1 MDKEEQELRLKVF
14 NTLLTSSHRNLGQL
28 HPVHAEVIERDPL
41 FYRRLASWYWDKG
54 EIRDQKEIFIVNLI
68 FSDFENDRDI
78 GLALLRK
85 LPPYEVCRVLN
96 FIKGKGGKIDSK
108 EYGLELNIP
117 RSMRT
122 EIRRYLREREADDEK
137 LDSAIVFARKHLKR
151 MYAVLHIAPS
161 KRAQAIL
168 FDNKPPEDSK
178 LFALKLIA
186 KESNP
191 AKQARLL
198 MKHKIPYRIA
208 STVIRTISPTILIA
222 LINAM
227 TSQELINNM
236 ASLKRRGAFDNPE
249 VKTLIKEALDKAKK
263 GKRVSAYKAKE
274 AIKVAGV
281 SKDVEKKLEEVTEA
295 QVKAKG
301 RIKKPTAL
309 LIDAS
314 GSMEIEIELGKRIA
328 AMLSAICEADL
339 FVIVFDTMARRIEIQ
354 DSSLAGIEKS
364 FRGIRAGGGTSFGCA
379 VELLRRN
386 KNYVE
391 QMIIVTDGG
400 ENNPP
405 LFVPAFKAYREELKT
420 DPNICFVK
428 VLGQEQSDHVE
439 QELKREGIL
448 ADSFAF
454 TGDYYTLPN
463 LLPLISKPSRLELL
477 EEIMS
482 WPLPERLAA

>member
-1 MDKEEQELRLKVF
+1 MEKVEQDLRLKLF
-14 NTLLTSSHRNLGQL
+14 NTLLTSPHRDLGKL
-28 HPVHAEVIERDPL
+28 HPVHAEVREQDPL
-41 FYRRLASWYWDKG
+41 FYQRLASWYWDKG

-68 FSDFENDRDI
+68 FSDFEGDRDI

-108 EYGLELNIP
+108 QYGLELNIP

-122 EIRRYLREREADDEK
+122 EIRRYLREREADDAK

-161 KRAQAIL
+161 DRAQAIL
-168 FDNKPPEDSK
+168 FDDKPPEDSK
-178 LFALKLIA
+178 LFALKIIA
-186 KESNP
+186 KESSP
-191 AKQARLL
+191 AVQARLL
-198 MKHKIPYRIA
+198 IKHKIPYRIA
-208 STVIRTISPTILIA
+208 STVIRTVSPTILIA

-236 ASLKRRGAFDNPE
+236 ASLKKRGAFDNPE
-249 VKTLIKEALDKAKK
+249 VKTLIMEKLEKAKK
-263 GKRVSAYKAKE
+263 DKRVSAYKAKE
-274 AIKVAGV
+274 AAKAANV
-281 SKDVEKKLEEVTEA
+281 SKDVEEKLDEVTET

-301 RIKKPTAL
+301 KIKKPTAL

-314 GSMEIEIELGKRIA
+314 GSMETAIEAGKRIA
-328 AMLSAICEADL
+328 AMFSAICEANL
-339 FVIVFDTMARRIEIQ
+339 FVVVFDVFARQIEIQ

-364 FRGIRAGGGTSFGCA
+364 FRGIKAGGGTSFGSA

-386 KNYVE
+386 RNYIE

-400 ENNPP
+400 ENSPP
-405 LFVPAFKAYREELKT
+405 FFTSALKTYREELKT

-428 VLGQEQSDHVE
+428 VPGEEQSDHVE
-439 QELKREGIL
+439 RDLKNEGIL
-448 ADSFAF
+448 VDSFAF

-463 LLPLISKPSRLELL
+463 LLPLVSKPSRLELL

-482 WPLPERLAA
+482 WPLPVRLMA